1 MAGRP
6 GTDIFQAIGQVAGGV
21 ARQEL
26 SDLQQLRRQEEAL
39 TTIELSNQFDTD
51 NTNWLIDKDENY
63 TYDGNL
69 TADAERYFNER
80 ENTLI
85 NGLQS
90 KNVQRLTK
98 GALAKSKSDFLN
110 KAQALEATKHL
121 DYQKTLWSTAEQ
133 NAASKIQ
140 ANNGD
145 INILQEQIA
154 IFETNKEDYT
164 DPVRQK
170 LLPETKGKLSKLS
183 LDSRINY
190 LELRMAKGE
199 LSPEE
204 ALTDIEIYEQSI
216 LRQASVYGLIPDDVR
231 IYNDKVVTFKKS
243 LLTKGAKAYKNS
255 INTQVESFENLINN
269 GQESPYNPNYL
280 ALKQQQIA
288 LDPEKAAERSKDY
301 AVLVGNYNATTLASN
316 GDIEELTQYQNE
328 LQQQYR
334 SSKGQV
340 SPVQEDI
347 LFTNY
352 TVAQEKLREANKLI
366 RTNQGELFKDSE
378 TAKSV
383 LRQEGYVGY
392 FNWAAAKSSEYAPLH
407 NFRPLTPNMIEDIG
421 LQIQSVAASGDFRLL
436 RETMTS
442 LVDTFDEPVMAYGN
456 VSGAK
461 ILKDNLLHH
470 FAQKASS
477 NKADKD
483 PFSLDDKYTMLL
495 PYSKELSPFEFDQSI
510 RYLSAETP
518 LLDKDVREK
527 NAIQEGIT
535 KEIIPFL
542 KARSGRSDVLFPPE
556 LALQPLLTE
565 IAYGHYELSKK
576 RNAKDSAKWV
586 VETFLKR
593 DTKVVN
599 TGMGETVV
607 SKDISKEVLLVLQS
621 RQGTGNFALEELAKK
636 NPDVEFASVYTIE
649 GYDISRKV
657 FNAAIGNNSQLVD
670 VGNNEYQLYV
680 GFQDQRY
687 PLLEK
692 NTKTPI
698 VFKKEEVE
706 KYAKVLRSYENVYD
720 YYGKLPGIGK
730 PSRSLK

>member
-39 TTIELSNQFDTD
+39 TAIELSNQFDTD
-51 NTNWLIDKDENY
+51 NNNWLIDKDENY

-80 ENTLI
+80 ENALI

-90 KNVQRLTK
+90 KNVQRQMK
-98 GALAKSKSDFLN
+98 GALSRSKKNFLN

-121 DYQKTLWSTAEQ
+121 DYQKTLWSTGEQ
-133 NAASKIQ
+133 NAASQIQ
-140 ANNGD
+140 ANKGD
-145 INILQEQIA
+145 LSILQEQIA

-170 LLPETKGKLSKLS
+170 LLPATKGDLSKLT
-183 LDSRINY
+183 LDSRMNDI
-190 LELRMAKGE
+190 ELRIAKGE
-199 LSPEE
+199 LSPED

-216 LRQASVYGLIPDDVR
+216 LRQASVYGLDADDVR
-231 IYNDKVVTFKKS
+231 IYGDKIATFKKS

-288 LDPEKAAERSKDY
+288 LDPEKAAEKSKDY

-334 SSKGQV
+334 SSKGKV
-340 SPVQEDI
+340 SPVEEDI

-383 LRQEGYVGY
+383 LRQEGVVGY
-392 FNWAAAKSSEYAPLH
+392 FNWAAAKSNEYAPLH
-407 NFRPLTPNMIEDIG
+407 NFRPLTPNMIEDIS
-421 LQIQSVAASGDFRLL
+421 LQIQSTAASGDFALL
-436 RETMTS
+436 RQTMTS
-442 LVDTFDEPVMAYGN
+442 LVDTFDEPIMAYGN

-461 ILKDNLLHH
+461 ILKDNLLYH

-483 PFSLDDKYTMLL
+483 PFSLDEKYTMLL
-495 PYSKELSPFEFDQSI
+495 PYSKELTPVEFDQSI

-518 LLDKDVREK
+518 LLDKDVQEK
-527 NAIQEGIT
+527 NTIQEGIA

-542 KARSGRSDVLFPPE
+542 QARNGRSDVLFPPE

-565 IAYGHYELSKK
+565 IAYGHYELSRK
-576 RNAKDSAKWV
+576 RNAKDSAKWAI
-586 VETFLKR
+586 ETFLKR

-607 SKDISKEVLLVLQS
+607 SKDISRDVLLVLQS
-621 RQGTGNFALEELAKK
+621 RQGTGNFALQELAKK
-636 NPDVEFASVYTIE
+636 NPDVEFADVYQIE
-649 GYDISRKV
+649 GYDISGKV
-657 FNAAIGNNSQLVD
+657 FKKAIENNSQLVD
-670 VGNNEYQLYV
+670 VGSDKYQLYV
-680 GFQDQRY
+680 GFQDQRL

-692 NTKTPI
+692 GTKTPVI
-698 VFKKEEVE
+698 FSKEEIE
-706 KYAKVLRSYENVYD
+706 KYKREVRSKQTF
-720 YYGKLPGIGK
+720 GAGGML
-730 PSRSLK
+730 

>member
-39 TTIELSNQFDTD
+39 TAIELSNQFDTD
-51 NTNWLIDKDENY
+51 NNNWLIDKDENY

-69 TADAERYFNER
+69 TADAERYFDER
-80 ENTLI
+80 ETTLI

-90 KNVQRLTK
+90 KNVQRQMK
-98 GALAKSKSDFLN
+98 GALARSKSNFLN

-121 DYQKTLWSTAEQ
+121 DYQKTLWSTGEQ
-133 NAASKIQ
+133 NAASQIQ
-140 ANNGD
+140 ANKGD
-145 INILQEQIA
+145 LSILQEQIA

-170 LLPETKGKLSKLS
+170 LLPATKGNLSKLT
-183 LDSRINY
+183 LDSRMNDI
-190 LELRMAKGE
+190 ELRIAKGE
-199 LSPEE
+199 LSPED
-204 ALTDIEIYEQSI
+204 ALTDIEIYEQTI
-216 LRQASVYGLIPDDVR
+216 LRQASVYGLDTDDVR
-231 IYNDKVVTFKKS
+231 IYGDKIATFKKS

-280 ALKQQQIA
+280 ALKQQQVA
-288 LDPEKAAERSKDY
+288 LDPEKAAEKSKDY
-301 AVLVGNYNATTLASN
+301 AILIGNYNATTLASD
-316 GDIEELTQYQNE
+316 GDVEELTQYQNE

-334 SSKGQV
+334 SSKGKV
-340 SPVQEDI
+340 SPVEEDI

-383 LRQEGYVGY
+383 LRQEGPVGY
-392 FNWAAAKSSEYAPLH
+392 FNWAAAKSNDYAPLH

-495 PYSKELSPFEFDQSI
+495 PYSKELSPNEFDQSI

-542 KARSGRSDVLFPPE
+542 QARSGRSDVLFPPE

-565 IAYGHYELSKK
+565 IAYGHYELSRK
-576 RNAKDSAKWV
+576 RNAKDSAKWA

-599 TGMGETVV
+599 TGMGDTVV
-607 SKDISKEVLLVLQS
+607 SKDISRDVLLVLQS
-621 RQGTGNFALEELAKK
+621 RQGTGNFALQELAKK
-636 NPDVEFASVYTIE
+636 NPDVEFASVYQIE
-649 GYDISRKV
+649 GYDISGKV
-657 FNAAIGNNSQLVD
+657 FKKAIENNSQLVD

-680 GFQDQRY
+680 GFQDQRL

-692 NTKTPI
+692 GTNTPVIFT
-698 VFKKEEVE
+698 KEEIE
-706 KYAKVLRSYENVYD
+706 KYKREVRSKQTF
-720 YYGKLPGIGK
+720 GAGGML
-730 PSRSLK
+730 